1 MENEPRPST
10 LYGQQFWI
18 SFIGGLLGSI
28 IGALIG
34 CFLMI
39 VGILTIIYISR

>member
-34 CFLMI
+34 
-39 VGILTIIYISR
+39 ILLIILAALDIIYHIP